1 MSLNLI
7 ISYVIYNIFS
17 KHCFFFFWLCLM
29 GFPGGSDGK
38 EYACNEGKDALE
50 KGMATHSS
58 IVAWRIPW
66 TEEPG
71 GLQSIGSQR
80 VGHE

>member
-1 MSLNLI
+1 
-7 ISYVIYNIFS
+7 
-17 KHCFFFFWLCLM
+17 M

-58 IVAWRIPW
+58 IVAISFSNAWRGKVKVKSLSRVRLLVTPW
-66 TEEPG
+66 TAAQPCRKHSDTTE
-71 GLQSIGSQR
+71 
-80 VGHE
+80 VT